1 MRKLKKSLIIFGAVI
16 FLLLSSL
23 TVSAE
28 SDPEGDVY
36 HQIVDGSSF
45 RYELFGTRD
54 KIDITDISYGTSG
67 SDITVSLTVKDAIDT
82 SSQNIIYWVYLG
94 AVGATEVDY
103 YFLQYSQGQ
112 GIISSAG
119 VLGGYFNMTPTFD
132 ISTDGKTLSY
142 TFTDVDTSN
151 EYEPWGY
158 AAEYF
163 DFTQQDGGE
172 AWLDYAPGTYS
183 PWYGMDDD
191 TGGDDNGGGD
201 TGNGDDTG
209 GSTTDKKDSPGFGI
223 IALIAGIALLVFVL
237 RKRK

>member
-1 MRKLKKSLIIFGAVI
+1 MRKCKKSIIIFGAVV

-23 TVSAE
+23 AASAE

-45 RYELFGTRD
+45 RYDLYGTRD
-54 KIDITDISYGTSG
+54 KIDITDISYSTSG
-67 SDITVSLTVKDAIDT
+67 TDITVSLTVKDGIDQ
-82 SSQNIIYWVYLG
+82 SSQNIIYWVYLQ
-94 AVGATEVDY
+94 AVGATEDDY
-103 YFLQYSQGQ
+103 YFLSYSQGQ
-112 GIISSAG
+112 GFISSAG
-119 VLGGYFNMTPTFD
+119 VLGGYFDLEPTFN
-132 ISTDGKTLSY
+132 ISADGKTLSY

-151 EYEPWGY
+151 EYESWGFS
-158 AAEYF
+158 AEYF

-172 AWLDYAPGTYS
+172 AWLDYAPGSYA

-223 IALIAGIALLVFVL
+223 IALIAGLALLTFIL